1 MRLCFLHPS
10 RILWLFSP
18 EQECPNLTVRSLKLR
33 CNSGIQLTR
42 PQISIKMAPSIA
54 PESSNE
60 QCDLAASEKMPGILQ
75 SQHNS
80 HGTHTEGHGDFQ
92 VTMIPGERDVKLAKD
107 GRTVLIPQPS
117 DDPFD
122 VLNWKTGKKLRVLT
136 SLIFASLVKSA
147 SDCWR
152 IKRLGLTLA

>member
-1 MRLCFLHPS
+1 
-10 RILWLFSP
+10 
-18 EQECPNLTVRSLKLR
+18 
-33 CNSGIQLTR
+33 
-42 PQISIKMAPSIA
+42 MAPAIA

-60 QCDLAASEKMPGILQ
+60 QCDLPASEKMPGILQ
-75 SQHNS
+75 SQDNS

-92 VTMIPGERDVKLAKD
+92 VTMVPGEKDLKLAKD

-122 VLNWKTGKKLRVLT
+122 VLNWETGKKLRVLT

-152 IKRLGLTLA
+152 IQRLGLTLDSCLISE